1 MCVEAARGTTHR
13 EVKLWTKLK
22 PAYSRNAEKKIFL
35 CCLHNWNV
43 SPLVSRSILLSCLFN
58 CAKMENLV
66 SFRYLKVQQTY
77 DREALQFIREQA
89 AY

>member
-1 MCVEAARGTTHR
+1 MCVEAAKGAAHK

-43 SPLVSRSILLSCLFN
+43 SPLLSRSMLLSWLFN
-58 CAKMENLV
+58 SADMENLL
-66 SFRYLKVQQTY
+66 SFRYLKVQQTH
-77 DREALQFIREQA
+77 DRAALQFIGEQA
-89 AY
+89 TY